1 MNSEE
6 IPDPESFTIHDVDS
20 VQFPVYF
27 ETKLQDMWN
36 SLVIFVDGKYRY
48 KQLMIMKD

>member
-6 IPDPESFTIHDVDS
+6 IFDPESYVIHKLDKVP
-20 VQFPVYF
+20 FPIYV
-27 ETKLQDMWN
+27 EAKLQDLWN
-36 SLVIFVDGKYRY
+36 SLVIYVDGKYSY